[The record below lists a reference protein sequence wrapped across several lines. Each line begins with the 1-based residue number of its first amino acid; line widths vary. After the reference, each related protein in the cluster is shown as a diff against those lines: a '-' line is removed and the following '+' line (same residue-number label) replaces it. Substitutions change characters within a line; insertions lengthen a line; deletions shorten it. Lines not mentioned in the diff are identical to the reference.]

1 MVSSWAKRTGLI
13 VGLGV
18 AVIAAGLTFAPDPS
32 CADSWMPPSPATYES
47 CNHDFR
53 LTVSPLQL
61 QNQLRYFEDKV
72 DGVEPAG
79 QATGAPVEARGR
91 LERRDADGQW
101 SLVWDRPLVNEVGPV
116 SALVSD
122 AGDYVVTFDNWHSV
136 GLGDNVVVLYDARGM
151 VIRSLAL
158 TDIVPENYAA
168 ALPRSVSSLWWAGD
182 HRIDGGRLILQ
193 LRRPSSDP
201 AEDEPRYVE
210 ASIDLSSGRVLPL
223 DGPDWR
229 AALEEAGRVRAQQA
243 EAEAIAVTRRR
254 APLTGPANGDEA
266 AWHAYLREA
275 FYRLDP
281 DWSETHPL
289 VEVLRRPDA
298 GDYDASV
305 AWLAEALNE
314 DHGADDRIMLGSP
327 SQENLTRV
335 LAHLLE
341 HLAYRL
347 RRDGSGGGQ
356 EETADHDRRQRQ
368 AGAAS
373 IDRSQERHRHVPPP
387 RRSSRRRLRAC

>member
-1 MVSSWAKRTGLI
+1 MGWSRPVRRPALPWKR
-13 VGLGV
+13 VGG
-18 AVIAAGLTFAPDPS
+18 
-32 CADSWMPPSPATYES
+32 
-47 CNHDFR
+47 
-53 LTVSPLQL
+53 
-61 QNQLRYFEDKV
+61 
-72 DGVEPAG
+72 
-79 QATGAPVEARGR
+79 

-158 TDIVPENYAA
+158 TDIVPETYAA

-182 HRIDGGRLILQ
+182 HRIEGGRLILQ
-193 LRRPSSDP
+193 LRRPSSEP

-281 DWSETHPL
+281 DGSETHPL

-314 DHGADDRIMLGSP
+314 DHGVDDRIMLGSP

-341 HLAYRL
+341 GRRDERL
-347 RRDGSGGGQ
+347 RGATVYVAVGDEHWPAVERAFAPMGARLIQVDPS
-356 EETADHDRRQRQ
+356 RPIPQRP
-368 AGAAS
+368 
-373 IDRSQERHRHVPPP
+373 ERMPE
-387 RRSSRRRLRAC
+387 